1 MKLTLPCK
9 RFLSVAN
16 VVAKSIAPKD
26 TISQTLI
33 KIDENSNKLIIQH
46 RGSTSFFKGK
56 ISLMLLFNTSVSKSP
71 VAHI

>member
-33 KIDENSNKLIIQH
+33 KIDENSHLSLKVVFLFLTLKQII
-46 RGSTSFFKGK
+46 
-56 ISLMLLFNTSVSKSP
+56 LMLDNGVLMERN
-71 VAHI
+71 